1 MRDRLAEIQATA
13 QPWASNRAGFML
25 AVLDQLESGAITA
38 AQAGD
43 WMRDVVR
50 TIDSDADSAS
60 LAQEIRNLARQIG
73 E

>member
-25 AVLDQLESGAITA
+25 AVLEQLDSGAITE
-38 AQAGD
+38 AQAQD
-43 WMRDVVR
+43 WMLDVTR
-50 TIDSDADSAS
+50 TIDTDADSAS
-60 LAQEIRNLARQIG
+60 LAQELRNLARQIG